1 MSEESFD
8 PAIWGPHFWFF
19 LHTVARAYPAS
30 PSEIMRK
37 KYYTFYQDL
46 PVFLPVQSMGNS
58 FAKLMDKYPVSPY
71 LSSRVDLIKWT
82 NYIHNKVNAKLLKEQ
97 VPFDESTRLYWS
109 AYAKAGQVQKKTS
122 SLHYVVAASL
132 VALGLVLSVRKTIVR
147 KMTGAS
153 SLSTSLI

>member
-19 LHTVARAYPAS
+19 LHTIARSYPAA
-30 PSEIMRK
+30 PSDTMRK
-37 KYYTFYQDL
+37 KYYNFYQDL
-46 PVFLPVQSMGNS
+46 PVFLPVQSIGNS

-71 LSSRVDLIKWT
+71 LTSRVELIKWT

-97 VPFDESTRLYWS
+97 VPFDDSTRLYWMS
-109 AYAKAGQVQKKTS
+109 YAKPGFVQKKPS
-122 SLHYVVAASL
+122 RLHYVVAASL
-132 VALGLVLSVRKTIVR
+132 FALGLVLSVRKTIAR
-147 KMTGAS
+147 KMKGAN